1 MHGLVNRAIQR
12 FAEDTYGHACW
23 VAAADAACPGL
34 RGFETML
41 HYDDALTD
49 TVVSALAQCTGTP
62 REMLLE
68 EIGVYLVSHHN
79 TAPVRR
85 LLRFGGDS
93 YPEFLHS
100 LDDLADR
107 SRLAVPDLLLPPLE
121 LVEHAPGHFTLTAG
135 PGMPGFEHA
144 LVGLLRAMADDY
156 GALALVEIRGG
167 AGQGSQ
173 IQITVAEA
181 QFAEDRGFELSPA
194 AVAP

>member
-23 VAAADAACPGL
+23 SAAADQASPGL

-41 HYDDALTD
+41 HYDDALTAA
-49 TVVSALAQCTGTP
+49 VVSALARCTGTP
-62 REMLLE
+62 QEMLLE

-79 TAPVRR
+79 TAPLRR

-107 SRLAVPDLLLPPLE
+107 VRLAVPDLLLPQLE
-121 LVEHAPGHFTLTAG
+121 LVEHAPGHFTLKAG
-135 PGMPGFEHA
+135 SDMPGFEHA

-156 GALALVEIRGG
+156 GALALVEMLGPE
-167 AGQGSQ
+167 GQGRQ
-173 IQITVAEA
+173 IRVTVAEA
-181 QFAEDRGFELSPA
+181 QFAEDRGFELSPVA
-194 AVAP
+194 AVS